1 VATRY
6 DVSLVPPQG
15 GYVARRC
22 PVRAQLD
29 ILQPCDPLP
38 LSPVAE
44 RRVARGI
51 DFEAAIF
58 SRIVE
63 AHPSAV
69 SLTGD
74 DRALRE
80 EATLEAM
87 TASADLI
94 VGGRLPRD
102 VAGRRVGEPDLLI
115 KSTSGRV
122 YRPVDVKH
130 HRTFD
135 VAGDGSPPALCSTLA
150 SPALE
155 VSALDP
161 DKTPRKHRGDVLQLA
176 HYQRILE
183 ISGFASP
190 DDRRAGIIGVE
201 GVVVWHDLDE
211 PIWTT
216 PSSTG
221 KQKRRSTM
229 EIYDFEFGFRLDI
242 MAVALE
248 HMADD
253 SVAPLVVPVRIGEC
267 AECPWWSYCEPVLEA
282 GSGDVSLL
290 PHMGWRAWRVHRD
303 HGVVD
308 RMGLASLD
316 YDTAA
321 LVAAGVDLRPLL
333 AAIDTVQDSTPVA
346 NVIGKRKT
354 AQIAKLAAVRIE
366 TVGDARRLCVHTAS
380 YSDEPLSA
388 LPEQIDR
395 ARAALGDSAVYR
407 RRGVAQVT
415 VPRADVEVDVDM
427 ENIEDGVYLWG
438 ALVSDHSGRL
448 ADEGGY
454 HAFADWSQMEAVV
467 ESNLFASFWAWITD
481 LRGRALDSG
490 LTLRTYC
497 YNAAA
502 ENGQMRRIAA
512 TVGLSDEIDEFIS
525 SDEWV
530 DLLKVFNTQLLTG
543 SSVGLKTVAPLYQF
557 SWDVDDPGGAESMLR
572 YEVAVSDS
580 HPTADEAR
588 DWLLTYN
595 RNDVEATAALRG
607 WLGDLASKFPSIGIF
622 D

>member
-1 VATRY
+1 MATRY
-6 DVSLVPPQG
+6 DISAVPPQG

-29 ILQPCDPLP
+29 ILQPCDPLT

-58 SRIVE
+58 LRIVE
-63 AHPSAV
+63 AHPLAV
-69 SLTGD
+69 LLTGD

-80 EATLEAM
+80 EATLKAM
-87 TASADLI
+87 TAGAQVI
-94 VGGRLPRD
+94 VGGRLPSD
-102 VAGRRVGEPDLLI
+102 ANGRRVGEPDLLI
-115 KSTSGRV
+115 RSTTGRV
-122 YRPVDVKH
+122 YRSVDVKH
-130 HRTFD
+130 HRALD
-135 VAGDGSPPALCSTLA
+135 VAGGGSTPALCSTLA
-150 SPALE
+150 APALE

-176 HYQRILE
+176 HYQRMLE
-183 ISGFASP
+183 AAGFASP

-211 PIWTT
+211 PMWTT

-229 EIYDFEFGFRLDI
+229 DIYDFEFNFRLDI

-248 HMADD
+248 HMANDA
-253 SVAPLVVPVRIGEC
+253 VEPLVVPVRIGEC
-267 AECPWWSYCEPVLEA
+267 AECPWWSYCEPVLKV

-303 HGVVD
+303 HGVID

-316 YDTAA
+316 HDTAGLA
-321 LVAAGVDLRPLL
+321 AAGIDLRPLL
-333 AAIDTVQDSTPVA
+333 AAIDTLPDSTPVA
-346 NVIGKRKT
+346 DVIGKRKT
-354 AQIAKLAAVRIE
+354 AQIAKLSTARIE
-366 TVGDARRLCVHTAS
+366 TVGDARRLCAHTAS
-380 YSDEPLSA
+380 YCDEPLSGLA
-388 LPEQIDR
+388 EQIDR
-395 ARAALGDSAVYR
+395 ARAALGASAVYR
-407 RRGVAQVT
+407 KRGVAQVI

-438 ALVSDHSGRL
+438 ALVNDHSGRFA
-448 ADEGGY
+448 ADGGY
-454 HAFADWSQMEAVV
+454 RAFADWTEMEAAV
-467 ESNLFASFWAWITD
+467 ESNLFASFWAWLTD

-490 LTLRTYC
+490 LTFRAYC

-502 ENGQMRRIAA
+502 ENGQMRRIGA
-512 TVGLSDEIDEFIS
+512 TVGLSDEVDEFIG

-530 DLLKVFNTQLLTG
+530 DLLKVFSTQLLTG
-543 SSVGLKTVAPLYQF
+543 SSVGLKTVAPLCDF

-572 YEVAVSDS
+572 YDTAVSDS
-580 HPTADEAR
+580 HPAADEAR

-595 RNDVEATAALRG
+595 RNDVEATAALRE
-607 WLGDLASKFPSIGIF
+607 WLDTLASNFPNIGMF

>member
-1 VATRY
+1 MATRY
-6 DVSLVPPQG
+6 DISAVPPQG
-15 GYVARRC
+15 GYLARRC

-29 ILQPCDPLP
+29 VLKPCDPLP

-44 RRVARGI
+44 RRVSRGI

-58 SRIVE
+58 ARIVE
-63 AHPSAV
+63 AHPLAV
-69 SLTGD
+69 LLTGD

-94 VGGRLPRD
+94 LGGRLPGD
-102 VAGRRVGEPDLLI
+102 ATGRRVGEPDLLI
-115 KSTSGRV
+115 RSTTGRV

-130 HRTFD
+130 HRTLD
-135 VAGDGSPPALCSTLA
+135 VVGNGSPPALCSTLA

-155 VSALDP
+155 VSVLDP

-176 HYQRILE
+176 HYQRMLE
-183 ISGFASP
+183 AAGFASP
-190 DDRRAGIIGVE
+190 DDRRAGVIGVE
-201 GVVVWHDLDE
+201 GVVVWHDLNE

-229 EIYDFEFGFRLDI
+229 EIYDFEFDFRLDI
-242 MAVALE
+242 MAVAME
-248 HMADD
+248 HMSDD
-253 SVAPLVVPVRIGEC
+253 SVGPLVVPVRIGEC

-290 PHMGWRAWRVHRD
+290 PRMGWRAWRVHRD

-316 YDTAA
+316 YDTAC

-333 AAIDTVQDSTPVA
+333 AAIDTLPDSTPVA
-346 NVIGKRKT
+346 EVIGSRKT
-354 AQIAKLAAVRIE
+354 AQIARLSAVRIG
-366 TVGDARRLCVHTAS
+366 TVGDARRLCALTAS
-380 YSDEPLSA
+380 YSDEPLSGLA
-388 LPEQIDR
+388 EQIDR
-395 ARAALGDSAVYR
+395 ARAALGDSVVYR

-438 ALVSDHSGRL
+438 ALVSDHSGRFA
-448 ADEGGY
+448 ADGGY
-454 HAFADWSQMEAVV
+454 RPFADWSEMEAAI
-467 ESNLFASFWAWITD
+467 ESNLFASFWAWLAD

-490 LTLRTYC
+490 LTFRAYC

-502 ENGQMRRIAA
+502 ENGQMRRIGA

-525 SDEWV
+525 SEEWV
-530 DLLKVFNTQLLTG
+530 DLLKVFSTQLLTG
-543 SSVGLKTVAPLYQF
+543 SSVGLKTVAPLCDF
-557 SWDVDDPGGAESMLR
+557 SWDADDPGGAESMLR
-572 YEVAVSDS
+572 YDTAVSDS
-580 HPTADEAR
+580 HPAADEAR

-595 RNDVEATAALRG
+595 RNDVEATAALRE
-607 WLGDLASKFPSIGIF
+607 WLDTLASNFPNIGIF

>member
-1 VATRY
+1 MATRY
-6 DVSLVPPQG
+6 DISVVPPQG

-51 DFEAAIF
+51 VFEAAIF
-58 SRIVE
+58 SRLAE
-63 AHPSAV
+63 AHPLAV
-69 SLTGD
+69 LLTGD
-74 DRALRE
+74 NRALRE
-80 EATLEAM
+80 KATLDAIM
-87 TASADLI
+87 ANADLI
-94 VGGRLPRD
+94 VDGRLPSD
-102 VAGRRVGEPDLLI
+102 VAGRRVGEPDLLVR
-115 KSTSGRV
+115 STTGRG

-130 HRTFD
+130 HRALD
-135 VAGDGSPPALCSTLA
+135 VAGEGSTPALCSTLA

-155 VSALDP
+155 SSAP
-161 DKTPRKHRGDVLQLA
+161 DSEKTPRKHRGDFLQLA
-176 HYQRILE
+176 HYQRMLE
-183 ISGFASP
+183 AAGFASP

-201 GVVVWHDLDE
+201 GVIVWHDLDE
-211 PIWTT
+211 PMWTT

-229 EIYDFEFGFRLDI
+229 EIYDFEFDFRLDI

-253 SVAPLVVPVRIGEC
+253 SVGPLVVPVRIGEC

-290 PHMGWRAWRVHRD
+290 PHMGWRAWRIHRD
-303 HGVVD
+303 HGVID

-316 YDTAA
+316 YNTAG

-333 AAIDTVQDSTPVA
+333 AAIGTVPDSTPVA
-346 NVIGKRKT
+346 DVIGKRKT
-354 AQIAKLAAVRIE
+354 AQIAKLSAVRIG

-380 YSDEPLSA
+380 YSDEPLSGLA
-388 LPEQIDR
+388 EEIDR

-427 ENIEDGVYLWG
+427 ENIEEGVYLWG
-438 ALVSDHSGRL
+438 ALVSDHSGRFA
-448 ADEGGY
+448 ADGRY
-454 HAFADWSQMEAVV
+454 SAFADWSEMEAAV
-467 ESNLFASFWAWITD
+467 ESNLFASFWGWLAD

-490 LTLRTYC
+490 RTFRAYC

-512 TVGLSDEIDEFIS
+512 TVGLSDEIDEFINS
-525 SDEWV
+525 EEWV

-557 SWDVDDPGGAESMLR
+557 SWDVDDPGGAESMIR
-572 YEVAVSDS
+572 YDVAVSDS
-580 HPTADEAR
+580 HPAADEAR
-588 DWLLTYN
+588 AWLLTYN
-595 RNDVEATAALRG
+595 RNDVEATAALRD
-607 WLGDLASKFPSIGIF
+607 WLDTLASDFPSIGTI